1 MPEGKGLNNVAA
13 VATAD
18 ADGTYGAPEAA
29 LINEL
34 KDRFNELLVEL
45 KARGFMDRA

>member
-1 MPEGKGLNNVAA
+1 MGDAGRRIHKVAA

-18 ADGTYGAPEAA
+18 ADGTYGAPEAT

-34 KDRFNELLVEL
+34 KDQLNDLIAKLQEAGLMEV
-45 KARGFMDRA
+45 